1 MVSGSFTRSLW
12 GLSITLIGFLHF
24 ESLMLGSH
32 FCVPLLGKLWIV
44 NSYISL
50 ATRAIVGT
58 WNWMTDSDIISGS
71 RIWKFV
77 VEYDV
82 QSQGDGVVAIAWFN
96 HTFTSIPNP
105 RPANITNESSSTF
118 THNICISAMHICTPD
133 TPFYWLRRSVMSM
146 RPIKSKN
153 WCRFSHWITMH
164 LKWLV
169 LYSFKLNIM
178 MVLLTVN

>member
-1 MVSGSFTRSLW
+1 MFVVLLQKYVLFRSNNNSHLRDGFRIIYTIPVGIIHHTYRIPTFW
-12 GLSITLIGFLHF
+12 KLDARFSLLCSIIG
-24 ESLMLGSH
+24 EI
-32 FCVPLLGKLWIV
+32 VKIV

-50 ATRAIVGT
+50 TTRAIVGS

-105 RPANITNESSSTF
+105 RPATSRMKVQALLRIT
-118 THNICISAMHICTPD
+118 
-133 TPFYWLRRSVMSM
+133 YV
-146 RPIKSKN
+146 
-153 WCRFSHWITMH
+153 
-164 LKWLV
+164 LV
-169 LYSFKLNIM
+169 LCTFAHLIHHF
-178 MVLLTVN
+178 TD